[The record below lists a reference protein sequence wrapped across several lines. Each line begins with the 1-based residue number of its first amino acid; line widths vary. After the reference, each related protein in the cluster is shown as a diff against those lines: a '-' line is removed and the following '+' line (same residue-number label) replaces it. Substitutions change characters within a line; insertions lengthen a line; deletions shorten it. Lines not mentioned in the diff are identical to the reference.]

1 MVLLLFTMIPCI
13 ILGTAYLRSTSPN
26 WKQDILSEYQSTTD
40 NHALSISRK
49 LTELSSKQHYLIN
62 NHSVRNVIA
71 QINRHNL
78 VQKLE
83 MINTLEE
90 MVSSVSADNQNLR
103 IRWYPYQ
110 TDYAYGSSCL
120 PFEQF
125 QQEFYKEFPEAAIQN
140 SKGIYAQLYQE
151 ILSLKDGEQ
160 LLMVR
165 NASEQT
171 KNNGNSDQRLC
182 LYTQMRNLNGSNCI
196 LEFCV
201 PLSWILQEGDFTK
214 MQNSNFV
221 LRLGIG
227 EQPLYLIQDAI
238 ADSEESR
245 EIRIW
250 YSQLSLE
257 DYLSSKGTTDTYEV
271 IVSMIPNVKDST
283 ILCLV
288 PNRYI
293 QELMRPRIFGF
304 LMVSLICIL
313 LVISSS
319 YITSHLLTRKVV
331 DTMNTINDDLDS
343 YLEATEKTDLY
354 EEDIGHLAQRVKEL
368 IQNTKEYYSKMEN
381 YEAQNLRMELELL
394 QLRFNPHLLYNTL
407 GAIRCQATPKVRQTI
422 DSLCKYYRI
431 VLNNGYQIIQI
442 KDELEMIK
450 DYLEIEKFAYMMD
463 DLHYVIETEEE
474 VLSCTIIKH
483 VLQPI
488 VENALLHGIRSMNRE
503 GLLKIK
509 AFSEEEN
516 ICISISDNGIGMS
529 SEEIAMILSAP
540 QQSTSKGGYGIYNV
554 QQRIMLYYGETY
566 GIEIES
572 VPGQGTTVSLR
583 IPKIT
588 S

>member
-13 ILGTAYLRSTSPN
+13 VLGTAYLKSSSPN

-40 NHALSISRK
+40 NNALSISRK
-49 LTELSSKQHYLIN
+49 LTELSSKQQYLIN

-78 VQKLE
+78 VQKIE

-110 TDYAYGSSCL
+110 TNYIYGSSCF

-125 QQEFYKEFPEAAIQN
+125 QREFYEEFPEAAIQN

-160 LLMVR
+160 LLMIR
-165 NASEQT
+165 NDSEQ
-171 KNNGNSDQRLC
+171 NRNSGALGNQLC
-182 LYTQMRNLNGSNCI
+182 LYTQMRNLNGTNCI

-201 PLSWILQEGDFTK
+201 PLSWILPEDEFEK
-214 MQNSNFV
+214 VQNSRFV
-221 LRLGIG
+221 LRLGMG
-227 EQPLYLIQDAI
+227 EQPVYLIPDFQLTQEN
-238 ADSEESR
+238 SEGL
-245 EIRIW
+245 RIW
-250 YSQLSLE
+250 YSQMHLE
-257 DYLSSKGTTDTYEV
+257 DYLTSNETNESYEI
-271 IVSMIPNVKDST
+271 IVSMLPNVKESAL
-283 ILCLV
+283 LCLI
-288 PNRYI
+288 PNSYI
-293 QELMRPRIFGF
+293 HELMSPRIVGF
-304 LMVSLICIL
+304 IAVSLLCIM

-331 DTMNTINDDLDS
+331 NTMNMINDDLDS
-343 YLEATEKTDLY
+343 YLQATEKTELY

-368 IQNTKEYYSKMEN
+368 IKNTKEYYSKMEN

-407 GAIRCQATPKVRQTI
+407 GAIRYQATPKVRQTI

-463 DLHYVIETEEE
+463 DLHYVVETEED

-488 VENALLHGIRSMNRE
+488 VENALLHGIRSMDRE
-503 GLLKIK
+503 GLLTIK
-509 AFSEEEN
+509 AFSEGEN

-529 SEEIAMILSAP
+529 GEEIAMILSAP

-554 QQRIMLYYGETY
+554 QQRIMLYYGENY
-566 GIEIES
+566 GIQIES

-583 IPKIT
+583 IPKVT
-588 S
+588 N